1 MFIIEEVKLVDI
13 GYINFPDQETYFL
26 QQFKALKKSKV
37 RSIIIEKELTF
48 KFNNTFSTLDE
59 IVMSMNE
66 QDTLTVYELRCLGK
80 TLQQLILFLQELELK
95 KVTLK
100 ILNKGLKLT
109 NCDDE
114 TFKNVIFLVAQLE
127 VESEKVTNSY

>member
-59 IVMSMNE
+59 IIMSMNE

>member
-48 KFNNTFSTLDE
+48 KLNNTFSTLDE